1 MKEISIRKLAQ
12 MVSDLPVNGYIY
24 VKQYGDSELFGIACS
39 NLFESDLIII
49 SHVGGGFASMF
60 DTSTNNEEKEM
71 CTWLQHAFGVD
82 DKEKIVYLVN
92 EEEIY
97 GEQPHRKELW
107 GVTFRVNQQ
116 DSSFYRT
123 LAISEC
129 PIFPTREATETWI
142 NNHRGMGYDTAF
154 YAEDCSDPKPVLID
168 RWQNDNDDDITT
180 DKPSTHNFKARIT
193 NLRDD
198 IISNIASILKKNNLS
213 EIELDGMVK
222 EPAFVLWCDDDGNWY
237 DSPVKTVSL
246 ESQGISIDV
255 EDEVENASATLYS
268 KDIHVAFQNPDW
280 LENIRCNVR
289 EAVQAKRLIKNDT
302 QLSIFKAWNY
312 YLNDNDGEEPN
323 YVKVLIRF
331 KDDGSEVEGIIS
343 LTDPSEKTGEHVFYY
358 VQSLQELIELADT
371 DKEATVQNFIIIRFD
386 EYAETNMKEIYNE

>member
-1 MKEISIRKLAQ
+1 MEKISIQKLAK
-12 MVSDLPVNGYIY
+12 MVCDLPVNGNIH
-24 VKQYGDSELFGIACS
+24 VQQYADSELFGITCL

-49 SHVGGGFASMF
+49 SHFGGGFASLF
-60 DTSTNNEEKEM
+60 DTSTTNEEKEM
-71 CTWLQHAFGVD
+71 CSWLQYALGAD
-82 DKEKIVYLVN
+82 NSEKIVYLLTQN
-92 EEEIY
+92 EVY
-97 GEQPHRKELW
+97 GIQSPHNELW

-116 DSSFYRT
+116 DSSSYRT

-129 PIFPTREATETWI
+129 PIFPTREAAETWI

-168 RWQNDNDDDITT
+168 RWQNDNDDDVTT
-180 DKPSTHNFKARIT
+180 DKPSVHNFKARIA

-268 KDIHVAFQNPDW
+268 KDMDVAFKNSDW
-280 LENIRCNVR
+280 LESIRCNVR
-289 EAVQAKRLIKNDT
+289 EAVQAKRLIKNNT
-302 QLSIFKAWNY
+302 QLSIFKAWNC
-312 YLNDNDGEEPN
+312 YLNDNDGEEPC
-323 YVKVLIRF
+323 YASVHIRF
-331 KDDGSEVEGIIS
+331 KDDGSEGEVIIS
-343 LTDPSEKTGEHVFYY
+343 LTDHSEETADRVFHHAR
-358 VQSLQELIELADT
+358 SLQELTELADVNP
-371 DKEATVQNFIIIRFD
+371 EATVQNFIILSLNDYSDTI
-386 EYAETNMKEIYNE
+386 ENI

>member
-1 MKEISIRKLAQ
+1 MEKISIQKLAK
-12 MVSDLPVNGYIY
+12 MVCDLPVNGNIY
-24 VKQYGDSELFGIACS
+24 VQQDADSELFGITCL

-49 SHVGGGFASMF
+49 SHFGGGFASLF
-60 DTSTNNEEKEM
+60 DTSSTNEEKEM
-71 CTWLQHAFGVD
+71 CSWLQYALGAD
-82 DKEKIVYLVN
+82 NSEKIVYLLTEN
-92 EEEIY
+92 EVY
-97 GEQPHRKELW
+97 GIQSPHNELW

-142 NNHRGMGYDTAF
+142 NDHRGMGYDTAF

-168 RWQNDNDDDITT
+168 RWQNDNDDDVTT
-180 DKPSTHNFKARIT
+180 DKPSTYNFKARIA

-237 DSPVKTVSL
+237 DSPVITVSL

-268 KDIHVAFQNPDW
+268 KDINVAFQNPDW

-289 EAVQAKRLIKNDT
+289 EAVQAKKLLKNDT
-302 QLSIFKAWNY
+302 QLSIFKAWNC
-312 YLNDNDGEEPN
+312 YLNDNDGEEPC
-323 YVKVLIRF
+323 YASAHIRF
-331 KDDGSEVEGIIS
+331 KDDGSEGEVIIS
-343 LTDPSEKTGEHVFYY
+343 LTDHSEETADRVFHYAR
-358 VQSLQELIELADT
+358 SLQELTELADT
-371 DKEATVQNFIIIRFD
+371 NPEATVQNFIILSLNSYSDTI
-386 EYAETNMKEIYNE
+386 ENI